1 MQLIQLVQL
10 PKLEGDIKMTYP
22 DPDPQ
27 PIDPPDNTG
36 GGGSAD
42 EAPTTADVKPIDPP
56 DNT

>member
-1 MQLIQLVQL
+1 
-10 PKLEGDIKMTYP
+10 MTYP

-36 GGGSAD
+36 GGSAD
-42 EAPTTADVKPIDPP
+42 EAPPTADVKPIDPP